1 MSQGFCRLPT
11 TTSIPFAFLS
21 AYPYNTAMD
30 QQDVHNDETSRQRK
44 MTCAIC
50 GVAAATT
57 RDHVPPKGI
66 FAEPRPS
73 DLVTVPACE
82 ACNADG
88 SKYDETFRVHLSLQ
102 VGTETPATQRL
113 RTNGATRTVASNR
126 KLRRQVL
133 ESLEP
138 TYLTTRGGIIIGK
151 GYRGKWDSEAHD
163 RVVERTTRGLYFHHF
178 GEILGAKAN
187 VVVRWFAKLTPEM
200 LEAAS
205 EYPQAS
211 IGGDALI
218 YRYGRAVDGPLYSI
232 WLFQFYGRH
241 WAGVSTTP
249 ALRMLERTAVESA
262 VSIR

>member
-1 MSQGFCRLPT
+1 
-11 TTSIPFAFLS
+11 
-21 AYPYNTAMD
+21 MD
-30 QQDVHNDETSRQRK
+30 QQDVHTDETPRRCEQI
-44 MTCAIC
+44 CAIC
-50 GVAAATT
+50 GVAVATT

-88 SKYDETFRVHLSLQ
+88 SKYDESFRVHLSLD
-102 VGTETPATQRL
+102 VGTEVPATQRL
-113 RTNGATRTVASNR
+113 RTDGAMRTMARNR
-126 KLRRQVL
+126 KLTRQIL

-138 TYLTTRGGIIIGK
+138 TWLTTRGGIITGK

-163 RVVERTTRGLYFHHF
+163 RVIKRTTRGLYFHHF
-178 GEILGAKAN
+178 GEVLGAKAD
-187 VVVRWFAKLTPEM
+187 VVVHPFASPTPKM
-200 LEAAS
+200 LEAAK
-205 EYPQAS
+205 EYPGAS

-241 WAGVSTTP
+241 WAMASTRPST
-249 ALRMLERTAVESA
+249 RMLGRTGVESA
-262 VSIR
+262 APKP